1 MPATYATL
9 AALQLIV
16 VVGTGVLWA
25 VIVLVP
31 KSQLRRYSQMI
42 RAAHFG
48 ALFLAPLF
56 LGLGWAFERF
66 HVPAWH
72 QGVLPAGL
80 GVALALAAI
89 GAFFPRP
96 PELDP
101 FHYWVRG
108 WPLVLMVVGTIV
120 FIVSLLWT
128 AFVLMLYAWSS
139 GAGPL

>member
-1 MPATYATL
+1 MLATYATL

-25 VIVLVP
+25 AIVLVP
-31 KSQLRRYSQMI
+31 KLKLQRYLQMI
-42 RAAHFG
+42 RATHFG
-48 ALFLAPLF
+48 ALYLAPLF

-66 HVPAWH
+66 HVPSWH
-72 QGVLPAGL
+72 QGVFLAGL
-80 GVALALAAI
+80 GVAIALAGI

-96 PELDP
+96 RELDP
-101 FHYWVRG
+101 FHYWVKG
-108 WPLVLMVVGTIV
+108 WPLVLMVIGTVV

-139 GAGPL
+139 GAGPA